1 VSLKIVTRTP
11 VLAAALALAFLLPG
25 CGHHA
30 ARTRPAGA
38 AGAIPSATAH
48 PATIHPT
55 LTISGIIAP
64 YQNVMLSNALSEP
77 ASAVNVNE
85 GDHVHRGEV
94 IATLDVS
101 DLQAQYESDVHAA
114 NSDVAKTSQTVYT
127 AQQTIAQEPNT
138 VKAAREA
145 LTQAQANLKQD
156 NLNLNID
163 RALERQGYL
172 STQALQTQQT
182 QTNVDTATVRSDQA
196 ALDSAIIAQKVNG
209 TMGSGL
215 QAANI
220 AGAQEDAASARAQA
234 RQLAA
239 EISRATIV
247 SPIDGVVVNR
257 NLNPGEYPGSRTIFV
272 LQQTDPV
279 YAELN
284 ASSADVFRVKQ
295 GAPVSLTIPGEPGS
309 GYRGTVVG
317 VLGQVQPGSTNF
329 TVKAIIRGTQ
339 GRLAAGLPVTGVIA
353 LTPSSGIAI
362 PTTAFLDDTH
372 SSVMADNE
380 GTATLVKVREIA
392 GDGTTSI
399 VSGLRSGETIVA
411 NGQLGITAGQDLEDS
426 P

>member
-1 VSLKIVTRTP
+1 MIRFPALT
-11 VLAAALALAFLLPG
+11 AAGLALLFLIPACAHRAG
-25 CGHHA
+25 G
-30 ARTRPAGA
+30 RTRPAGA
-38 AGAIPSATAH
+38 AGAIPSATAR

-64 YQNVMLSNALSEP
+64 YQNVQLSNALNEP
-77 ASAVNVNE
+77 TATVNVNE
-85 GDHVHRGEV
+85 GDHVYKGEV

-101 DLQAQYESDVHAA
+101 DLQAQYESDLHTA

-127 AQQTIAQEPNT
+127 AQQTIAQAPQT
-138 VKAAREA
+138 TSSARQA
-145 LTQAQANLKQD
+145 LVQAQASLRQGNSDLA
-156 NLNLNID
+156 ID
-163 RALERQGYL
+163 TALERQGYL
-172 STQALQTQQT
+172 SLQALRTQQT
-182 QTNVDTATVRSDQA
+182 LVNVEAAAVRSNEA
-196 ALDSAIIAQKVNG
+196 ALNSAIIAEKTNG
-209 TMGSGL
+209 TMSAGL

-220 AGAQEDAASARAQA
+220 TGAQEDAASASAQA

-284 ASSADVFRVKQ
+284 ASSADVFRVKT
-295 GAPVSLTIPGEPGS
+295 GAPVSLTVPGEPNS
-309 GYRGTVVG
+309 GYHGTVVG

-339 GRLAAGLPVTGVIA
+339 GRLAAGLPVTGVIS
-353 LTPSSGIAI
+353 LTPASGIAI

-372 SSVMADNE
+372 SSVMADKD
-380 GTATLVKVREIA
+380 GTAALVKVREIA
-392 GDGTTSI
+392 NDGTTSI
-399 VSGLRSGETIVA
+399 VSGLSKGQIIVS
-411 NGQLGITAGQDLEDS
+411 NGQLGITAGEDLEDS

>member
-1 VSLKIVTRTP
+1 MKVIP
-11 VLAAALALAFLLPG
+11 VAAAALACVFLLPA
-25 CGHHA
+25 CGQRQ

-48 PATIHPT
+48 PATIRPT

-64 YQNVMLSNALSEP
+64 YQNVMLSNTLAEP
-77 ASAVNVNE
+77 TAQVNVNE
-85 GDHVHRGEV
+85 GDKVHRGEV
-94 IATLDVS
+94 IAVLDTS
-101 DLQAQYESDVHAA
+101 DLQAQYESDMHTA
-114 NSDVAKTSQTVYT
+114 NSDVAKTQQTVYT
-127 AQQTIAQEPNT
+127 AQQTIAQAPNT
-138 VKAAREA
+138 TSSARAA
-145 LTQAQANLKQD
+145 LLQAQANLRQANSD
-156 NLNLNID
+156 LAID
-163 RALERQGYL
+163 TALEKQGYL
-172 STQALQTQQT
+172 SSQALRTQQT
-182 QTNVDTATVRSDQA
+182 LVNVDEAAVRSNQA
-196 ALDSAIIAQKVNG
+196 ALNSAVVAQKTNG
-209 TMGSGL
+209 TLQSGL
-215 QAANI
+215 QASQI
-220 AGAQEDAASARAQA
+220 ASAQQDAASARAQA
-234 RQLAA
+234 DQIAA
-239 EISRATIV
+239 QIARATIV

-295 GAPVSLTIPGEPGS
+295 GAAVNLTIPGEPGS

-329 TVKAIIRGTQ
+329 TVKVIIRGTQ
-339 GRLAAGLPVTGVIA
+339 GRLAAGLPVTGIIA

-372 SSVMADNE
+372 SSVMADKE

-392 GDGTTSI
+392 NDGSTSI
-399 VSGLRSGETIVA
+399 VSGLQRGETVVA